1 MNLQPFRLPL
11 LALCLACSAAFSGCA
26 SSKGEPPAQFDFG
39 PLAAPGAQTQTQT
52 QAGALGPIA
61 VADVTG
67 SSALDNDRM
76 FYRLSYADAQQA
88 RTYVNSRWAATPLQ
102 MLTQRFKARLSQAG
116 AKVIAETDVS
126 GQVPILRI
134 DVDDFIQDF
143 NGVAD
148 SAGVVTVR
156 ASVFRGRTLVDQR
169 SFSKST
175 RAASL
180 DAGGGVRA
188 LAASTDAIAADLASW
203 IATLNLG
210 AQ

>member
-1 MNLQPFRLPL
+1 
-11 LALCLACSAAFSGCA
+11 LAPACDRRALKRWVSICSG
-26 SSKGEPPAQFDFG
+26 
-39 PLAAPGAQTQTQT
+39 
-52 QAGALGPIA
+52 
-61 VADVTG
+61 VADATG
-67 SSALDNDRM
+67 SGALDNDRM

-88 RTYVNSRWAATPLQ
+88 RTYVNSRWTATPLQ

-134 DVDDFIQDF
+134 DVDDFTQDF
-143 NGVAD
+143 SGVAD

-156 ASVFRGRTLVDQR
+156 ASVFRGRALVDQR
-169 SFSKST
+169 SFTRST
-175 RAASL
+175 RAASA
-180 DAGGGVRA
+180 DAAGGVRA

-210 AQ
+210 AR

>member
-1 MNLQPFRLPL
+1 MNLPPFRLQL
-11 LALCLACSAAFSGCA
+11 AALCLALSGALSGCA
-26 SSKGEPPAQFDFG
+26 SNKAAPPTQFDFG
-39 PLAAPGAQTQTQT
+39 SASVTQG
-52 QAGALGPIA
+52 AGALAAVGPIG

-76 FYRLSYADAQQA
+76 YYRLSYADAQEA
-88 RTYVNSRWAATPLQ
+88 RTYVSSRWTATPLQ

-126 GQVPILRI
+126 GQMPILRI
-134 DVDDFIQDF
+134 DVDDFTQDF
-143 NGVAD
+143 SGVAD

-156 ASVFRGRTLVDQR
+156 ASVFRGRALVDQR
-169 SFSKST
+169 SFTRST
-175 RAASL
+175 RAASA
-180 DAGGGVRA
+180 DAAGGVRA

-210 AQ
+210 AR